1 MIFMISFEIF
11 SNLKIF
17 LVDRKQKIK
26 NKMGEN
32 DVGDIVRNCVVAAC
46 FTCLVCAILGQVL
59 IRCLERDSSRREEQR
74 QQNMVHPI

>member
-1 MIFMISFEIF
+1 
-11 SNLKIF
+11 
-17 LVDRKQKIK
+17 
-26 NKMGEN
+26 MGEN

-74 QQNMVHPI
+74 QQNIVHPI